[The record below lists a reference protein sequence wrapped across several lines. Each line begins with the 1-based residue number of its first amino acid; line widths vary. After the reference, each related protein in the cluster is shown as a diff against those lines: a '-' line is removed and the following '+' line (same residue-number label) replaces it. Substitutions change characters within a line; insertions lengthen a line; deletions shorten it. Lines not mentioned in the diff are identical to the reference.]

1 MLLLFPIVP
10 DLTRACSR
18 CWLGWIPEQMIA
30 STTDVEEDHPVHDPL
45 ALILKEHR
53 LAMAAIWTVEIVS
66 SSQGGVLH
74 EVVDDTGLL
83 FGNRHEIVSVDE
95 RFARFLLVVAVA
107 TRV

>member
-1 MLLLFPIVP
+1 
-10 DLTRACSR
+10 
-18 CWLGWIPEQMIA
+18 MIA